1 MKVENPIVAGSYD
14 PVQQKGARGGR
25 AAATVIA
32 IIIALGLGFTLG
44 TRFDDWSAVAPTALN
59 YSSLDEIYQVLR
71 QEYDGE
77 IDADAIIEGA
87 KKGMVEGLGDDY
99 TQYFNQTE
107 SQEFYADLEGS
118 FEGIGAELDNR
129 DGKLLIKSV
138 LDDTPAKKS
147 GLLAGD
153 IIARVD
159 DTDTLTWSAESAVQ
173 IIRGKAGTKV
183 HLSIIRNGQAMEF
196 DITRAKVTNPSVK
209 YEIRDGVGY
218 LRISRFS
225 DDTSNLARTAAKAFT
240 DAGVRGVVLDL
251 RGNGGGYVSAAV
263 DLASLWLE
271 RGETIVVEKFGN
283 TVIDTE
289 TASGN
294 NVLKGVSTVV
304 LIDGGTASASEIV
317 AGALADHGAAQLVGT
332 KTFGKGSVQILKPL
346 SSGSQLKVT
355 IAKWYT
361 PKGLNINKE
370 GIGPNIEIEFDSERY
385 KNGTDVQEIK
395 AVEVLNTQK

>member
-1 MKVENPIVAGSYD
+1 M
-14 PVQQKGARGGR
+14 
-25 AAATVIA
+25 A

-59 YSSLDEIYQVLR
+59 YSGLDEIYQVLR
-71 QEYDGE
+71 EEYDGE
-77 IDADAIIEGA
+77 IDASALIEGA

-99 TQYFNQTE
+99 TQYFSQEE
-107 SQEFYADLEGS
+107 SQEFYAGLEGS

-138 LDDTPAKKS
+138 LDDTPAKKA

-159 DTDTLTWSAESAVQ
+159 DQDTISWAAESAVQ
-173 IIRGKAGTKV
+173 IIRGQAGTNV
-183 HLSIIRNGQAMEF
+183 HLSIIRNGQPLDF

-209 YEIRDGVGY
+209 YEIRDGIGY

-225 DDTSNLARTAAKAFT
+225 DDTSGLARSAAKAFV
-240 DAGVRGVVLDL
+240 DAGVSGVVLDL

-263 DLASLWLE
+263 DLASLWLD
-271 RGETIVVEKFGN
+271 RGDTIVEEKFGN
-283 TVIDTE
+283 TTIDTE
-289 TASGN
+289 TASGS
-294 NVLKGVSTVV
+294 NVLKGMSTVV
-304 LIDGGTASASEIV
+304 LIDGGSASASEIV
-317 AGALADHGAAQLVGT
+317 AGALADHSAATLVGT
-332 KTFGKGSVQILKPL
+332 KTFGKGSVQIMKPL

-361 PKGLNINKE
+361 PNGRNIDRE
-370 GIGPNIEIEFDSERY
+370 GIEPSVEIKFDSEQY
-385 KNGTDVQEIK
+385 KNGVDVQELK
-395 AVEVLNTQK
+395 AVEALKK